1 MRNLFT
7 KASIIAGSLI
17 FAAQVYAAPALSV
30 RIMQPKSPT
39 NQSSLKL
46 TVVTL
51 DRLGRAVTVK
61 CFKKGPAD
69 AGFTQFGA
77 DLVLAA
83 GGNSVNCE
91 TSSSVL
97 TTNGTYQFF
106 ATATADP
113 DTETSPTITVDYN
126 TSGPGTPTNYSKE
139 QPSSCTYKIKVKTAD
154 DAGKTVRVDLYRS
167 DTTSFSADVA
177 HRVDQRF
184 VGSNTDVEILN
195 TVGDCSKT
203 YYFVLRA
210 FDSAENGSGTVGDSI
225 VTVITTT
232 VVTTTTTSTTGTSAS
247 PQSAIPVTGTAGNVL
262 GEQTEGQA
270 AEGTTEAQ
278 GSTLGEATPSA
289 EEQVYTGQKSGLAA
303 LLTVKNLLLAAG
315 VVIVILIFTWLLR
328 KKEPVV

>member
-17 FAAQVYAAPALSV
+17 SAAQVYAAPALSV

-167 DTTSFSADVA
+167 DTTSFSADVS

-203 YYFVLRA
+203 YYFALRA
-210 FDSAENGSGTVGDSI
+210 FDSAENGSGVVGDSI

-232 VVTTTTTSTTGTSAS
+232 TSTTTTTTTSTTGAV
-247 PQSAIPVTGTAGNVL
+247 QGAIAVPGTAGNVL

-270 AEGTTEAQ
+270 TEGTTEAQ

-303 LLTVKNLLLAAG
+303 LLTVKNLLFAAAIG
-315 VVIVILIFTWLLR
+315 IAILILTWLLR
-328 KKEPVV
+328 KKEPVA

>member
-7 KASIIAGSLI
+7 KATIIVGSLAI
-17 FAAQVYAAPALSV
+17 AAQVYAAPNLSV

-39 NQSSLKL
+39 NQSNLKL

-51 DRLGRAVTVK
+51 DRLNRPVTVR
-61 CFKKGPAD
+61 CFKKGPSD
-69 AGFTQFGA
+69 AGFTQFGG

-91 TSSSVL
+91 TSSSIL
-97 TTNGTYQFF
+97 TTDGTYQFY
-106 ATATADP
+106 ATAAAGS

-139 QPSSCTYKIKVKTAD
+139 QVSSCTYKIKVRTAD

-177 HRVDQRF
+177 HRVDQRA

-210 FDSAENGSGTVGDSI
+210 FDSAENGSGVVGDSI
-225 VTVITTT
+225 VTV
-232 VVTTTTTSTTGTSAS
+232 VTTTTTTTTTSATGPTS
-247 PQSAIPVTGTAGNVL
+247 TPQAAIAVPGTAGSVL
-262 GEQTEGQA
+262 GEQEKNQAVEGA
-270 AEGTTEAQ
+270 TEAQ
-278 GSTLGEATPSA
+278 GTTLGEATPSA
-289 EEQVYTGQKSGLAA
+289 EKQDYSKAGKSGLAA
-303 LLTVKNLLLAAG
+303 FLTFKNLLLAAG
-315 VVIVILIFTWLLR
+315 AGIAILILTWLLR
-328 KKEPVV
+328 KKEPAA